1 MVRITVKQSQAPLE
15 IDHATREDGIAVVK
29 LAGRVMLG
37 DESARIETLTAEL
50 LAEGRRKLIF
60 DVGGVTHIDSTGIG
74 RFIAAFNL
82 VMQAGAAMVLAGAGG
97 VLREGF
103 RVTRLDTV
111 FKFAPDIEA
120 AAAQLR

>member
-1 MVRITVKQSQAPLE
+1 
-15 IDHATREDGIAVVK
+15 
-29 LAGRVMLG
+29 
-37 DESARIETLTAEL
+37 
-50 LAEGRRKLIF
+50 
-60 DVGGVTHIDSTGIG
+60 
-74 RFIAAFNL
+74 
-82 VMQAGAAMVLAGAGG
+82 MVLAGAGG